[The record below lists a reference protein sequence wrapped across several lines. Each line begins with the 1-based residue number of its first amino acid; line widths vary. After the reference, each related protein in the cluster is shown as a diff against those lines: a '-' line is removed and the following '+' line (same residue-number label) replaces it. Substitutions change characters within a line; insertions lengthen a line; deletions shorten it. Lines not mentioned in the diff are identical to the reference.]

1 MKKTWK
7 IPVSWSMMGTICVE
21 ADTLAEAISIAESD
35 SSIPLPCGYYIDDSW
50 QVDDNEDEIRAV
62 YNDNQEDSN

>member
-21 ADTLAEAISIAESD
+21 ADTLDEAISIAESD

-50 QVDDNEDEIRAV
+50 QVDDNEDEIREV
-62 YNDNQEDSN
+62 YNDNQEDND

>member
-21 ADTLAEAISIAESD
+21 ADTLAKAISIAESD
-35 SSIPLPCGYYIDDSW
+35 SSISLPCGYYIDDSW

>member
-1 MKKTWK
+1 MKKEWK

-35 SSIPLPCGYYIDDSW
+35 SSIPLPWGDYIYDSW
-50 QVDDNEDEIRAV
+50 QVDEDEDEIRAA
-62 YNDNQEDSN
+62 YNNNQEDNN